1 MNLTQL
7 QTMLSEHNYTLV
19 AKIGERL
26 YTSSQRGVAPILNPM
41 KEDIHFFKDA
51 DIVDKVI
58 GKAAAMLLIK
68 AQIHHLHT
76 HIISQ
81 HAIAILDMY
90 HMSYS
95 YDECV
100 DYIVNRQGD
109 GMCPMEETVLSMTD
123 LDDAFEAL
131 CQKQD
136 ELKRG

>member
-1 MNLTQL
+1 MSLTQL
-7 QTMLSEHNYTLV
+7 QTMLSEHRYTLV
-19 AKIGERL
+19 AQIGERI
-26 YTSSQRGVAPILNPM
+26 YTSSQRGVAPILNPL
-41 KEDIHFFKDA
+41 KDDIGFFKGA

-68 AQIHHLHT
+68 AQIHRLHT

-81 HAIAILDMY
+81 HAIEILDMY

-95 YDECV
+95 YDRCV

-109 GMCPMEETVLSMTD
+109 GMCPMEETVLPITD

-131 CQKQD
+131 CQKQE
-136 ELKRG
+136 ELKNR